1 MMSRTYK
8 ILHLPT
14 ATYLYRDPENTKR
27 KDLYNFIYTQYE
39 IDNGFYAIKG
49 AIDTFCSR
57 KQADK
62 YIDAVVTFKSI
73 CKKDPYNDAI
83 PDPFIF
89 TAEDSEE
96 TYTNPIKEHFVVEY
110 VK

>member
-1 MMSRTYK
+1 MSRTYK

-39 IDNGFYAIKG
+39 IDNGFYSIKG
-49 AIDTFCSR
+49 AVDTFCSR

-73 CKKDPYNDAI
+73 CNSAHYSDAV
-83 PDPFIF
+83 PDPFVF
-89 TAEDSEE
+89 AAEDLEE
-96 TYTNPIKEHFVVEY
+96 NYAIPIKVHFVIEY
-110 VK
+110 IK